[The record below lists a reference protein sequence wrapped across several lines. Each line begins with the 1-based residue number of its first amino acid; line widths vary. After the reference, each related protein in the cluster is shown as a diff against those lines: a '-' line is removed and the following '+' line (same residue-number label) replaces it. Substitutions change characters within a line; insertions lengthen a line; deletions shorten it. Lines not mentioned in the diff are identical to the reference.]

1 MHVTTSLRVL
11 TLTAVAIVGITVPAA
26 ILGATPSDPGSGTA
40 AVTAFRSVILPDAP
54 AVDAAAD
61 AAEPVSL
68 PASALSVPAADLRD
82 APASSKK
89 TDAPK
94 PARVAPKLEAAVA
107 FKPKPTPKP
116 TPKARSSNAV
126 TFGSS
131 NASGARARVVQIAL
145 AQVGDRYV
153 SGGVGPD
160 TFDCS
165 GLVRYAY
172 NQAGVGSK
180 LGGGHSA
187 SAMLAWGRSAGL
199 TSRTNGRPGDVA
211 IYGNGSHA
219 AIYIGNG
226 KIVSALNPT
235 QGIRVTGLNA
245 LGASFTTFIHTRI

>member
-1 MHVTTSLRVL
+1 
-11 TLTAVAIVGITVPAA
+11 
-26 ILGATPSDPGSGTA
+26 
-40 AVTAFRSVILPDAP
+40 
-54 AVDAAAD
+54 
-61 AAEPVSL
+61 L
-68 PASALSVPAADLRD
+68 PAIAFSVPAGDLRD
-82 APASSKK
+82 EAVRSSSNRPDTRVPTRTK
-89 TDAPK
+89 APK
-94 PARVAPKLEAAVA
+94 VHAATA
-107 FKPKPTPKP
+107 FAPKPTPKP
-116 TPKARSSNAV
+116 KPKV
-126 TFGSS
+126 TSHAPSYGSAT
-131 NASGARARVVQIAL
+131 ASGARARVVQVAL

-172 NQAGVGSK
+172 EVAGVSSK

-199 TSRTNGRPGDVA
+199 TSPSNGRPGDVA

-219 AIYIGNG
+219 AIYLGNG